1 MATCLRAGFAGCPIR
16 GKVQA
21 FCPQR
26 TRPVTTSNLLTAAIW
41 SYSVAAAAF
50 CAFSLRMTLRWR
62 GGLRAVLLLSA
73 TVASTLWAAAELT
86 LALWP
91 SAATWVAANSL
102 DTVRYALWFAFLY
115 SLVGRFAVNTVRA
128 GAKIVLV
135 PWWLIVAVAVGLISS
150 VALPDREPL
159 RSMLG
164 DRAGMIVYA
173 VRVGLA
179 VVGLVLVERLFR
191 SAAAQARWAVKPL
204 CLGLAGIFGFDLFF
218 YSDAMLFGR
227 HDLDIWVARGVA
239 HALVIPFLAI
249 AAARNPAWTIE
260 MHLSRGAVLRST
272 ALLASGIFLLAV
284 AVAGYFVRF
293 VGGELGK
300 ALQIEFLFAALLLL
314 GLAVF
319 SGSFRSK
326 LKVFVSKHFFSYR
339 YDYREEWL
347 RFTRTLSADSSPQGV
362 QQHSIKALAD
372 LVESPAGALWLRQGD
387 PSFRPAARWNMP
399 AVNAVEPADGP
410 LGKFLERTGWVI
422 DLTEHVSAPE
432 RYPGLTLPEWLV
444 SLPGAWLVVPLP
456 SHTGLV
462 GFVVLVTAR
471 ASIKVDWEVLDLL
484 KTAGRQAASY
494 LGQIQ
499 VTEALLEARK
509 FDAFNRMSAF
519 VVHDLKNLVAQL
531 SLLLRN
537 AERHRSNPEFQRDM
551 LMTVGNVVERMNKLM
566 LQLRTG
572 ATPVE
577 KPRPVDLETIIRE
590 VCLAKSDQTVSI
602 DMDLTSGISAMGHA
616 DQLEHVIGHLVQ
628 NALDATGGRGKVA
641 VRLRRDGE
649 AAVIEV
655 TDNGVGMTP
664 EFVRDRLFKPFQ
676 TTKTTGMGVGV
687 YESSQYVTER
697 GGRIL
702 VDSTANVGTRVRVV
716 LPLGHDTAASTLEP
730 KEAA

>member
-1 MATCLRAGFAGCPIR
+1 MTA
-16 GKVQA
+16 
-21 FCPQR
+21 
-26 TRPVTTSNLLTAAIW
+26 SDLLTAAIW
-41 SYSVAAAAF
+41 SYGFSTAAF
-50 CAFSLRMTLRWR
+50 GAFALRMMLGWR
-62 GGLRAVLLLSA
+62 GGRRAALLLSA
-73 TVASTLWAAAELT
+73 IVASILWAGSELT

-91 SAATWVAANSL
+91 GAATWVGSNCL
-102 DTVRYALWFAFLY
+102 DTVRYAFWFAFLY
-115 SLVGRFAVNTVRA
+115 SLVASTAANAAPA
-128 GAKIVLV
+128 GAKALIV
-135 PWWLIVAVAVGLISS
+135 PWWLIVAVAVALISS
-150 VALPDREPL
+150 VVLPDREPL
-159 RSMLG
+159 RSMFG
-164 DRAGMIVYA
+164 DRAVMIMYA

-191 SAAAQARWAVKPL
+191 SAEVHARWAVKPL
-204 CLGLAGIFGFDLFF
+204 CLGLTGIFGFDLFF

-249 AAARNPAWTIE
+249 SAARNPAWTIE

-272 ALLASGIFLLAV
+272 ALLVSGLFLLAI
-284 AVAGYFVRF
+284 AAAGYFVRF
-293 VGGELGK
+293 IGGEFGK
-300 ALQIEFLFAALLLL
+300 AMQIEFLFVALLVFAL
-314 GLAVF
+314 VMF

-347 RFTRTLSADSSPQGV
+347 RFTRTLSADNSPQGIREG
-362 QQHSIKALAD
+362 SINALAD

-387 PSFRPAARWNMP
+387 QSFRPAARWNMP

-410 LGKFLERTGWVI
+410 FGKFLERTGWVI
-422 DLTEHVSAPE
+422 DLGEYALSPQH
-432 RYPGLTLPEWLV
+432 YPDLTLPEWLV
-444 SLPGAWLVVPLP
+444 SLSGAWIVVPLP
-456 SHTGLV
+456 SGTGLV

-537 AERHRSNPEFQRDM
+537 AERHRNNPAFQRDM

-577 KPRPVDLETIIRE
+577 KPRPVNLETVIRD
-590 VCLAKSDQTVSI
+590 VCAAKSGHNASI
-602 DMDLTSGISAMGHA
+602 DMELIAGISAMGHA

-628 NALDATGGRGKVA
+628 NALDATAGAGKVS
-641 VRLRRDGE
+641 VRLRRDDD

-655 TDNGVGMTP
+655 ADSGVGMTP

-676 TTKTTGMGVGV
+676 TTKAAGMGVGV
-687 YESSQYVTER
+687 YESSQYLTGL

-702 VDSTANVGTRVRVV
+702 VDSTPNVGTRVRVV
-716 LPLGHDTAASTLEP
+716 LPLGHDTVPPNAEP
-730 KEAA
+730 EEAA

>member
-1 MATCLRAGFAGCPIR
+1 
-16 GKVQA
+16 
-21 FCPQR
+21 
-26 TRPVTTSNLLTAAIW
+26 VTESNLLTAASW
-41 SYSVAAAAF
+41 SYGLAAAAF
-50 CAFSLRMTLRWR
+50 GAFALRMVLGWR
-62 GGLRAVLLLSA
+62 GGLRATLLLA
-73 TVASTLWAAAELT
+73 TIVASALWAGSELA

-91 SAATWVAANSL
+91 SVLTWVGSHTL
-102 DTVRYALWFAFLY
+102 DTLRYAFWFAFLF
-115 SLVGRFAVNTVRA
+115 SLVA
-128 GAKIVLV
+128 GAAEYAARNGAKKSRL
-135 PWWLIVAVAVGLISS
+135 PWWLIGVVAVGLVSGA
-150 VALPDREPL
+150 ALPDQEPL
-159 RSMLG
+159 RSVFG
-164 DRAGMIVYA
+164 DRAVQIIFA

-191 SAAAQARWAVKPL
+191 GAAVHARWAVKPL

-218 YSDAMLFGR
+218 YSDAMLFG
-227 HDLDIWVARGVA
+227 HYDVDIWIARGVA

-272 ALLASGIFLLAV
+272 ALLVSGMFLLAV
-284 AVAGYFVRF
+284 AAAGYFVRF

-300 ALQIEFLFAALLLL
+300 ALQIEFLFAALLLF

-347 RFTRTLSADSSPQGV
+347 RFTRTLSADSSLQGI
-362 QQHSIKALAD
+362 QQRSINALAD

-387 PSFRPAARWNMP
+387 QSFRPAARWNMT
-399 AVNAVEPADGP
+399 AVNAVEPADGS

-422 DLTEHVSAPE
+422 DLREYASAPQ
-432 RYPGLTLPEWLV
+432 RYPDLALPEWLV
-444 SLPGAWLVVPLP
+444 SLPDAWLVIPLP
-456 SHTGLV
+456 SRAGLV
-462 GFVVLVTAR
+462 GFVVLVNAR
-471 ASIKVDWEVLDLL
+471 AAIKIDWEVLDLL
-484 KTAGRQAASY
+484 KTVGRQAASY

-499 VTEALLEARK
+499 ATEALLETRK

-537 AERHRSNPEFQRDM
+537 AERHRNNPAFQRDM
-551 LMTVGNVVERMNKLM
+551 LMTVSNVVERMNRLM

-572 ATPVE
+572 ATPVD
-577 KPRPVDLETIIRE
+577 KPRPVNLETVIRQ
-590 VCLAKSDQTVSI
+590 VCAAKSGQNAAI
-602 DMDLTSGISAMGHA
+602 DVEVTSRISAMGHP

-628 NALDATGGRGKVA
+628 NALDATTGEGKVS
-641 VRLRRDGE
+641 VQLRRDDD

-655 TDNGVGMTP
+655 ADSGVGMTP

-676 TTKTTGMGVGV
+676 TTKATGMGVGV
-687 YESSQYVTER
+687 YESSQYVTGL
-697 GGRIL
+697 GGRI
-702 VDSTANVGTRVRVV
+702 VVESTPNVGTRVRVV
-716 LPLGHDTAASTLEP
+716 LPLGHDTAPPNLEP